1 MYYSKNN
8 DFTWKFW
15 SYERLFIFV
24 FYSKTQIEFKKYSSF
39 VYSKSSEEG
48 DIKDIK
54 NPLDVTGPIANKKPI
69 IPHNIMAA
77 QNSNDLVVAWYA
89 PLRFIANPH
98 EIPQGYLKNFP
109 RYNG

>member
-1 MYYSKNN
+1 MKILKV
-8 DFTWKFW
+8 WKIIF
-15 SYERLFIFV
+15 LF

-54 NPLDVTGPIANKKPI
+54 NTLDVTGPIVNKKPI
-69 IPHNIMAA
+69 ISHNIMAA
-77 QNSNDLVVAWYA
+77 QNSNDLVVAWHA
-89 PLRFIANPH
+89 PIRFIANPH
-98 EIPQGYLKNFP
+98 EIPQEYLKKFP